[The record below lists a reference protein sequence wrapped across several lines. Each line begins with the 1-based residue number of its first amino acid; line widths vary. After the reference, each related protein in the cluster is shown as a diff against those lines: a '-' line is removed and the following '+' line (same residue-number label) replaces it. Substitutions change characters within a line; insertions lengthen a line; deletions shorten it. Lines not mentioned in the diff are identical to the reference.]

1 MLATNLLVAKE
12 WCIGEAEKQE
22 NANSA
27 MSSEMKKAVNE
38 DLFLIMSIMNKF
50 ISDEQE

>member
-1 MLATNLLVAKE
+1 MELVVETKQE
-12 WCIGEAEKQE
+12 SSEAEQQE